1 MQNLIMV
8 RYGEIYLKGLNRPYF
23 LRALVSRVRQAA
35 KPFGGKVWL
44 HDARVFVSD
53 MQDVDACM
61 DAVRRVFAFIPFA
74 RPSLWPR
81 TILPPSARRR
91 KA

>member
-1 MQNLIMV
+1 MRKLLMV

-23 LRALVSRVRQAA
+23 LRALVSRVREAA

-53 MQDVDACM
+53 MN
-61 DAVRRVFAFIPFA
+61 FAGYNVITHRELTNPGA
-74 RPSLWPR
+74 YNY
-81 TILPPSARRR
+81 IH
-91 KA
+91 